1 MMKMSRKPL
10 LFAALVVLAHA
21 PPAKAEMGTPEQR
34 SACMGDVMRFCF
46 SEIPN
51 MSRIVACL
59 ERNKSQVSA
68 RCRAL
73 RPAS

>member
-1 MMKMSRKPL
+1 MNTTLKPL
-10 LFAALVVLAHA
+10 LLAALVVLAHA
-21 PPAKAEMGTPEQR
+21 PAAKAEMGTSEQR
-34 SACMGDVMRFCF
+34 SACMGDVMRFCS

-68 RCRAL
+68 KCRAF